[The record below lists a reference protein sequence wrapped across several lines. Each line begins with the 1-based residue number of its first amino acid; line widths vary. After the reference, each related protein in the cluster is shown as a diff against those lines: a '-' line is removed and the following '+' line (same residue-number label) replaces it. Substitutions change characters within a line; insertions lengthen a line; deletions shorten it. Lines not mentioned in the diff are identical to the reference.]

1 MTAVAAAP
9 PTPVNVPTRRL
20 AELLLLIPA
29 LAIGTG
35 AYVLTNLDRTA
46 SLPAKWWLMPLLGLV
61 LALLAHLAIRWR
73 ARYADPVILPCVV
86 ALCGLGLAMLH
97 RIDLANNT
105 NVAKTQMVW
114 MLVGV
119 AVFVAIVVALRDYRV
134 LQRFPYLL
142 FIVGMGL
149 LLLPL
154 MPGIGVNINGSRIW
168 IRIAGYSFQPAEVA
182 KIVLTL
188 AFASYLA
195 DRAQVLTS
203 AGKKL
208 WRWTLPRLRDVVPIF
223 IMWAAGVVVLVF
235 QNDFGT
241 ALLFFFLFVVM
252 LYVATDQF
260 AWVAGGLVAFA
271 GAAAV
276 VYRFASHVQVRVDSW
291 LHPFS
296 NMAQNG
302 QIIEGQFGMAWG
314 GLFGR
319 GWGLGSP
326 TRIPLVGT
334 DFISAAFGEETG
346 LIGLMALVVLYG
358 LIVAR
363 GLKTALMTRDSF
375 GKLLMAGLSFVF
387 VLQVT
392 AIIGGVTRL
401 LPLTGLT
408 TPFLSRGGSSLL
420 ANWAIAALL
429 VVVSNQARR
438 PVVDFEPFVDLEI
451 EQTTTIDMRA
461 FEDGAIGPRVASDAP
476 AGGTGWAEV
485 TPGRPGPA
493 EARFENNAAGG
504 GAT

>member
-1 MTAVAAAP
+1 MTAAGVAAPSA
-9 PTPVNVPTRRL
+9 PTRRL
-20 AELLLLIPA
+20 AELLLLVPA

-35 AYVLTNLDRTA
+35 AYVLTNLNRTGA
-46 SLPAKWWLMPLLGLV
+46 LPSRWWLVPLLGLV
-61 LALLAHLAIRWR
+61 LAVFTHMTIRWR
-73 ARYADPVILPCVV
+73 APYADPVILPCVV
-86 ALCGLGLAMLH
+86 TLCGLGLAMLH
-97 RIDLANNT
+97 RLDLADNT

-114 MLVGV
+114 MLVSV
-119 AVFVAIVVALRDYRV
+119 AVFIAIVVALRDYRV

-168 IRIAGYSFQPAEVA
+168 IRVAGYSFQPAEVA

-195 DRAQVLTS
+195 DRSEVLTS

-235 QNDFGT
+235 QNDLGT
-241 ALLFFFLFVVM
+241 ALLFFGLFVVM
-252 LYVATDQF
+252 LFVATDQF

-271 GAAAV
+271 AAAFV
-276 VYRFASHVQVRVDSW
+276 IYRFAGHVQVRVDSW

-326 TRIPLVGT
+326 SRIPLAGT
-334 DFISAAFGEETG
+334 DFISAAFGEE
-346 LIGLMALVVLYG
+346 IGLVGLMGIVMLYG

-363 GLKTALMTRDSF
+363 GLKTALITRDSF
-375 GKLLMAGLSFVF
+375 GKLLTAGLSFVF

-408 TPFLSRGGSSLL
+408 TPFMSQGGSSLV
-420 ANWAIAALL
+420 ANWVMIALL
-429 VVVSNQARR
+429 LVMTHESRR
-438 PVVDFEPFVDLEI
+438 PVADAP
-451 EQTTTIDMRA
+451 TPA
-461 FEDGAIGPRVASDAP
+461 VASLASE
-476 AGGTGWAEV
+476 ATQVISASAV
-485 TPGRPGPA
+485 TP
-493 EARFENNAAGG
+493 
-504 GAT
+504 